1 MTPPTDAS
9 PDAGRSF
16 ARLLG
21 GSLALW
27 GLVLALLS
35 ARAVVLLAGGRVGSG
50 LALLVVVVLGRLL
63 VAGAGEEWTTR
74 AGARTRRRYRRVV
87 TALMSQPRREGE
99 RARSDLAQAIED
111 VSSLPALDVLSAS
124 ARVASLG
131 LVVLVWA
138 AGLLPLAIVL
148 ALLALAVPLYVR
160 AGRRANAMEADV
172 RARRAVLES
181 RQLELI
187 SHAPDLRALGAIGYG
202 ADEIAAIS
210 DSEHVIVERA
220 VRVSLSSSLVTEFL
234 AGVSVGLVAMVVGF
248 GLLDGR
254 ISLLRALIA
263 VLVTGELFS
272 HVRRYGVAFHR
283 REDAATALEVLAARD
298 LSGAPGVTALLEVEG
313 LMTRAS
319 DARLDLRVERGERV
333 LVTGPSGSGK
343 TTLLHTLVGWS
354 IPREGVVRR
363 GATSVAYVSA
373 ESPLLSQSLWDNLTL
388 GVAHDRD
395 EVTTLLER
403 LGLDGVRFADLEAR
417 LDADGRGLSSGER
430 VRLVLARALLA
441 RPALLL
447 LDDVGGVLDNANRE
461 RVARTLDGYRDLAII
476 EATVD
481 TPLLQ
486 ADRIVAT

>member
-1 MTPPTDAS
+1 MTSPDTAS
-9 PDAGRSF
+9 PADGRAV

-21 GSLALW
+21 ASLALW

-35 ARAVVLLAGGRVGSG
+35 ARAVAWLAAGRATSGLVLLGAV
-50 LALLVVVVLGRLL
+50 ALGRLL
-63 VAGAGEEWTTR
+63 SAGISEEWTTR
-74 AGARTRRRYRRVV
+74 AATSVRHRYRQSV
-87 TALMSQPRREGE
+87 TILMSRPRRVGE
-99 RARSDLAQAIED
+99 RSRSDLAQAIED
-111 VSSLPALDVLSAS
+111 VSALPALDVLSSS
-124 ARVASLG
+124 ARAASIG
-131 LVVLVWA
+131 LVVLFWA

-160 AGRRANAMEADV
+160 AGRRANAMDADF

-187 SHAPDLRALGAIGYG
+187 SHSPDLRALGAVGYG

-210 DSEHVIVERA
+210 DSEHAIVERA

-263 VLVTGELFS
+263 VLVTAELFG

-283 REDAATALEVLAARD
+283 REDATAALEVLTAGDAA
-298 LSGAPGVTALLEVEG
+298 TAHRAAAVLEVEG
-313 LMTRAS
+313 LTTRAS
-319 DARLDLRVERGERV
+319 DARIDLHVTRGARV

-343 TTLLHTLVGWS
+343 TTLLHTLIGWTT
-354 IPREGVVRR
+354 PREGVVRR
-363 GATSVAYVSA
+363 GEGPVAYVSA
-373 ESPLLSQSLWDNLTL
+373 ESALLSQSLWDNLTL
-388 GVAHDRD
+388 GATHDRD
-395 EVTTLLER
+395 AVRTLLDQ
-403 LGLDGVRFADLEAR
+403 LGLDGPRFADLDVR

-441 RPALLL
+441 RPALIL
-447 LDDVGGVLDNANRE
+447 LDDVGGVLDAANRE
-461 RVARTLDGYRDLAII
+461 RVARLLGQHDELAIL

-481 TPLLQ
+481 APLLE
-486 ADRIVAT
+486 ADQVVTT